1 MYLFLNG
8 FTSMGCLVAALFFLD
23 LRRRTGDA
31 FFAFFA
37 GAFLLLGVERV
48 VLGFLNVPEQSTP
61 AVYVLRALAFSL
73 IILGIV
79 WKNLHRSTE

>member
-8 FTSMGCLVAALFFLD
+8 FTAMGCLVASFFFIQ
-23 LRRRTGDA
+23 LRRRTADGL
-31 FFAFFA
+31 FAFFA
-37 GAFLLLGVERV
+37 AAFLLLAIERV
-48 VLGFLNVPEQSTP
+48 VLSYMNVPEQSTP
-61 AVYVLRALAFSL
+61 AVYVLRALSFLS